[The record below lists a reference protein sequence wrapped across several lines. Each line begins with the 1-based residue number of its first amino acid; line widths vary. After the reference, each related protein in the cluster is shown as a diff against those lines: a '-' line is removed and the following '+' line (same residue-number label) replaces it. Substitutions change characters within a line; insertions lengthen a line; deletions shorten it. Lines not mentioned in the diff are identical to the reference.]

1 MWYWSK
7 DNTTNILNE
16 NENKGGI
23 VNAQQIG
30 KTIFLTIPENTL
42 ASEIALLPS
51 DDIQFSFV
59 PNDSNKYEISLT
71 QKSHR
76 NPNSYL
82 HVAGFDNNKRLSSKN
97 NKLSYRVDGEISN
110 DSKVYIYYH
119 FVNKKGV
126 DISKGSFEYSL
137 KPIPEKFSLYQNY
150 PNPFNSFTKVK
161 YDIPEISI
169 IDISIYDLAGRKV
182 AVLMNGTILQDIT
195 RLYGME
201 KITIS

>member
-1 MWYWSK
+1 MVLEQ

-23 VNAQQIG
+23 VKAQQIG

-42 ASEIALLPS
+42 ALEIALLPS

-110 DSKVYIYYH
+110 DSKVYINYH
-119 FVNKKGV
+119 FVNKQGV
-126 DISKGSFEYSL
+126 DISKGSFEYL
-137 KPIPEKFSLYQNY
+137 
-150 PNPFNSFTKVK
+150 
-161 YDIPEISI
+161 
-169 IDISIYDLAGRKV
+169 
-182 AVLMNGTILQDIT
+182 
-195 RLYGME
+195 
-201 KITIS
+201 